1 MADLGMSSDVDGHE
15 MLQTSAGSDGPQ
27 CYNRITCLEKS
38 RLENME
44 QVRRHRM
51 LLSLQHVCHLQ
62 FCSTPFHVVVSAGA
76 VREHA
81 AGGPRGGGWAGGV
94 DCAARR
100 VRRQLEG
107 QRRLLCVVWPK
118 SREGGVDDGR
128 LRQRRRWRRR
138 RWRRWRRR
146 RRARRPRPAMNHSI
160 ALIANPLTVPSTISP
175 QYRPADPPRFWPSSR
190 QRQL

>member
-1 MADLGMSSDVDGHE
+1 

-146 RRARRPRPAMNHSI
+146 RRRKWEWAREWEWEGDERAGFYEVRGVRAVNGERAAAASG
-160 ALIANPLTVPSTISP
+160 ALCSAGVKKCEALSVAIPNAK
-175 QYRPADPPRFWPSSR
+175 W
-190 QRQL
+190 